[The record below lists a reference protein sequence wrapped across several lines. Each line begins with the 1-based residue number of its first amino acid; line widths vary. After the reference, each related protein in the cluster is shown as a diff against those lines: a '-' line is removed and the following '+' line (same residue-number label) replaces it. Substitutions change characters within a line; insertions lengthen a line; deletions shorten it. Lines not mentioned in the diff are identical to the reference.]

1 MSTKP
6 FHINADL
13 GEGFAI
19 EEAIMPYLD
28 SCNIACG
35 GHSGDR
41 NTIKEV
47 VAMAQQYHV
56 KIGAHPSYPDKV
68 NFGRKEIKLS
78 DSELYHS
85 IYNQINLLLN
95 EISPNILHHVKPHG
109 ALYHS
114 CANDIKSASI
124 FLEVIKE
131 LCPKAIVVTLP
142 SSVLEKLAHTQGV
155 AVWREAFIDRSYLSN
170 GQLVPRS
177 HPEAVLHDIQAL
189 YNQFYY
195 LVKEE
200 QVKTIDKTW
209 IKLKANTLCVHGDH
223 SNSVENL
230 KTILNHFQKKSLPY
244 A

>member
-13 GEGFAI
+13 GEGYAI
-19 EEAIMPYLD
+19 EEALMPYLD

-47 VAMAQQYHV
+47 VALAQQYQV
-56 KIGAHPSYPDKV
+56 KIGAHPSYPDKE
-68 NFGRKEIKLS
+68 NFGRKEMKLS
-78 DSELYHS
+78 DTELYHS
-85 IYNQINLLLN
+85 LSDQIELLLD
-95 EISPNILHHVKPHG
+95 ELSPTVLHHVKPHG

-114 CANDIKSASI
+114 CANDITSASI
-124 FLEVIKE
+124 FLEVIKV

-142 SSVLEKLAHTQGV
+142 NSVLEKLAHTHGI
-155 AVWREAFIDRSYLSN
+155 AVWREAFIDRAYLSS

-177 HPEAVLHDIQAL
+177 HPKGVLQEIQAL

-195 LVKEE
+195 LVQE
-200 QVKTIDKTW
+200 QKVKTLDKTW
-209 IKLKANTLCVHGDH
+209 IELKANTLCIHGDH
-223 SNSVENL
+223 PNSVENL
-230 KTILNHFQKKSLPY
+230 KTMLHLFQKKHLPNE
-244 A
+244 